1 VAIRITIRRALCY
14 GDDAGVG
21 NGADLSLWCKVS
33 ENRTGGIA
41 TVQAVDLSLII
52 PAYNEED
59 NIRPLY
65 DAIMAVLPSLRCRV
79 EVIFVDDGSTDRTF
93 ERMAGLAQAD
103 SRVRVVKLRR
113 NHGQTTAMVAGIDH
127 ARGGILVT
135 MDADLQND
143 PADVPCLVEKIHEG
157 YDLVVGWRQGRQD
170 EWWTRTLPSLVANR
184 LIAKVTGV
192 DVKDNGCT
200 LKAFRADLIKNVP
213 LYSEM
218 HRFIPALTSISGC
231 RLAEIKVRHHPRRF
245 GLSKYG
251 LSRIYRVC
259 LDLVTVQTLL
269 VFARRP
275 LFCFAGTAAVALVVT
290 LICLTRAV
298 FLAFEDTSAVVFM
311 GVSILLGSLAIFL
324 GFLGVIA
331 SLTHERFFER
341 PNGRAPVSLP

>member
-1 VAIRITIRRALCY
+1 
-14 GDDAGVG
+14 
-21 NGADLSLWCKVS
+21 
-33 ENRTGGIA
+33 
-41 TVQAVDLSLII
+41 VQAVDLSLIV

-59 NIRPLY
+59 NVRPLY
-65 DAIMAVLPSLRCRV
+65 DAIMAVVRSLGRRV

-93 ERMAGLAQAD
+93 ERLSD
-103 SRVRVVKLRR
+103 LVEIDRRVRVIKLRR

-127 ARGGILVT
+127 ARGDILIT

-143 PADVPCLVEKIHEG
+143 PADIPDLVAKIDEG
-157 YDLVVGWRQGRQD
+157 YDLVVGWRRNRHD
-170 EWWTRTLPSLVANR
+170 KWLSRRLPSVIANR

-218 HRFIPALTSISGC
+218 HRFIPALTSIAGC
-231 RLAEIKVRHHPRRF
+231 RLAEIEVRHHPRRF
-245 GLSKYG
+245 GRSKYG

-259 LDLVTVQTLL
+259 LDLITVQTLL

-275 LFCFAGTAAVALVVT
+275 LFCFAGSAAVALMIS
-290 LICLTRAV
+290 LICLSEAV
-298 FLAFEDTSAVVFM
+298 NLAFEVETSAVVFM
-311 GVSILLGSLAIFL
+311 GVSILSGSLAIFL

-331 SLTHERFFER
+331 SVTHERFWDR
-341 PNGRAPVSLP
+341 AGGRGPVRST